1 VYDEMSERIPSI
13 LFDRED
19 HDLLDIVKEVLH
31 RDKSRVY
38 IKNLLNPYLHPHGIR
53 EMAASR
59 ELRIAYAVAH
69 ILNSLEIGE
78 ARDRLSALRSLRDE
92 VLSSAE
98 THFRINTA
106 RVLIQIM
113 KKLVRLQ
120 GGLRSCLELAHD
132 FRLAASGNPR
142 IIREQLRRHHLVEMP
157 EDWNQ
162 IATDDHVHDVNTKG
176 RKSPSHLIMDA
187 WIKGIRR
194 LKIIYYNYVKSDVAE
209 ELLEAAQIMG
219 IRVRIGIEFT
229 PRFRDR
235 YVQIIWAPRGL
246 LDTQDYLNFL
256 SEPHVAAFTEEGKR
270 VSEYRQHYVLA
281 ILEEFNTRH
290 RDTIRKTYG
299 FEVEPLDTTEFL
311 RFVGMGQ
318 VSILHLSEFI
328 HTKIL
333 PAMQAR
339 TEELRSIRSSSG
351 GGSER
356 EEMERLVDEMNNL
369 DSEAIVERFLRPA
382 SNPGIPDPNIP
393 RDDKDLPSLL
403 MLSPRELVERFEH
416 LHSGYSITL
425 GLTGLDTEDVLEII
439 YECGGKITHLE
450 NFNLKDYTS
459 GKTPPYGEI
468 NELQRALNSGNV
480 ITLKRI
486 LHEIIQ
492 KVEGSNH
499 PDKASRKESLAG
511 ILHDIGALHSMYDAS
526 TLKSRIGSDSAGR
539 SHHLYGMGLVIQDTL
554 PPRARKDMR
563 LTPSE
568 SRFIVPIYTGVY
580 RRVSYVPREIT
591 NSVFRTISRWS
602 EKLPGLR
609 FIGKRRQEE
618 WVTIKNSTIIGG
630 RGNVVTLGGIDV
642 ERSNQLFLHP
652 PEEQE
657 RSSPV
662 SWRYMNS
669 TLKIWIKILFG
680 FLPAFLTFYLTK
692 DWWLLG
698 YFGAFIWF
706 GITGLRNILQSVL
719 GGGGFSRSPLLKWGD
734 YVSWERLTDSLL
746 FTGFSVPLLDYVT
759 KTVLLDRLLGITVAN
774 GPVALYTV
782 MAIAN
787 GLYIS
792 SHNAFRGF
800 PRGVVVGNFFRT
812 VLSIPLAILFNIV
825 LAAILSG
832 FGIVGINPILQK
844 WAAIISKAASD
855 CVAGIIEGFADRYR
869 NIGTRLRDYR
879 SKLDQLFNSYALTE
893 IFFPES
899 DILEMLES
907 PQEFFRTLHKEAT
920 DLERIFSIHALDLLY
935 FWMYQPRSRS
945 ALKMILRELST
956 EEIRIFVQTQ
966 SILSREREISQLFLD
981 GVVGKNFSRALA
993 FYLDRSGQYLET
1005 IRNEL

>member
-1 VYDEMSERIPSI
+1 MKNRTLPI
-13 LFDRED
+13 LFDKED
-19 HDLLDIVKEVLH
+19 HDLLDIVNEVLH

-69 ILNSLEIGE
+69 LLNSLDVGE
-78 ARDRLSALRSLRDE
+78 AKDRLSALRSLRDE

-98 THFRINTA
+98 TPFRMNTA
-106 RVLIQIM
+106 RVLVQIM
-113 KKLVRLQ
+113 KMLVRRQ
-120 GGLRSCLELAHD
+120 GDLRSRLELAHD
-132 FRLAASGNPR
+132 FRLAASGRPR
-142 IIREQLRRHHLVEMP
+142 VIREQLSRHHLLEMP
-157 EDWNQ
+157 EEWNQ

-194 LKIIYYNYVKSDVAE
+194 LKIIYYNYVKADVAE

-256 SEPHVAAFTEEGKR
+256 KEPHVAAFTEEGEK
-270 VSEYRQHYVLA
+270 VSEYKQRYVLA
-281 ILEEFNTRH
+281 ILDEFNSRH
-290 RDTIRKTYG
+290 RNTIKQTYG
-299 FEVEPLDTTEFL
+299 IDLDPIEESEFL
-311 RFVGMGQ
+311 EFVGIGQ
-318 VSILHLSEFI
+318 MSILHLAELI
-328 HTKIL
+328 HTRML

-339 TEELRSIRSSSG
+339 TEELRSIHTLSG
-351 GGSER
+351 EKDR
-356 EEMERLVDEMNNL
+356 DEIERLVDDMNNL
-369 DSEAIVERFLRPA
+369 DSEAIVEKFLRPS
-382 SNPGIPDPNIP
+382 SNPGIPDPNTP
-393 RDDKDLPSLL
+393 RDDPDLPGLL
-403 MLSPRELVERFEH
+403 RLSPSELVERFER

-425 GLTGLDTEDVLEII
+425 GLSGLEVEDVLEII
-439 YECGGKITHLE
+439 YDCGGKITHLE
-450 NFNLKDYTS
+450 NFNLKDYIT

-480 ITLKRI
+480 ISLKRI
-486 LHEIIQ
+486 LQSIIH
-492 KVEGSNH
+492 KVDSSDH
-499 PDKASRKESLAG
+499 PDRESRKEKLTT
-511 ILHDIGALHSMYDAS
+511 ILHDIGSLHGLYDNS
-526 TLKSRIGSDSAGR
+526 ILTSRIGSDSAGR
-539 SHHLYGMGLVIQDTL
+539 SHHLYGMGLVIRETL
-554 PPRARKDMR
+554 PSRVQKNIQTTLSD
-563 LTPSE
+563 
-568 SRFIVPIYTGVY
+568 SRFIVPIHTRVY
-580 RRVSYVPREIT
+580 LRVAYIPREI
-591 NSVFRTISRWS
+591 SSPFIRGLSRWA
-602 EKLPGLR
+602 KNVPGLR

-618 WVTIKNSTIIGG
+618 WVTIKNSTVIGG
-630 RGNVVTLGGIDV
+630 QGNVVTLGGIDV
-642 ERSNQLFLHP
+642 ERTNQLFLHP
-652 PEEQE
+652 PEEHE
-657 RSSPV
+657 RSNPV

-669 TLKIWIKILFG
+669 TLKNWIKILLG

-719 GGGGFSRSPLLKWGD
+719 GGGGFRRSPLLKWDD

-746 FTGFSVPLLDYVT
+746 FTGFSVPLLDYVI
-759 KTVLLDRLLGITVAN
+759 KTVILDRMFGITVAT
-774 GPVALYTV
+774 GPVVLYTV

-787 GLYIS
+787 GIYIS

-800 PRGVVVGNFFRT
+800 QKGVIIGNFFRT

-825 LAAILSG
+825 LGAILFA
-832 FGIVGINPILQK
+832 FGIPGVNLVLQK

-855 CVAGIIEGFADRYR
+855 CVAGIIEGLADRYR
-869 NIGTRLRDYR
+869 NIDIRQRDYR
-879 SKLDQLFNSYALTE
+879 SKLDQLFNSYALME

-899 DILEMLES
+899 DILKMLDS
-907 PQEFFRTLHKEAT
+907 PDELFRKLHSEAT
-920 DLERIFSIHALDLLY
+920 DLEHIVSIHALDLLY
-935 FWMYQPRSRS
+935 FWMYQPRAEG
-945 ALKMILRELST
+945 ALRMIMKELSP
-956 EEIRIFVQTQ
+956 EELRIFVQTQ

-981 GVVGKNFSRALA
+981 GIVGKNFSRALS
-993 FYLDRSGQYLET
+993 FYLDRSGQYLRT
-1005 IRNEL
+1005 IRNEA